1 MENIIYYLINLLINF
16 FNNINKITNS
26 EIRRPLNSIL
36 LLIYI
41 FRINIYILRHF
52 NILLLSLNNI

>member
-41 FRINIYILRHF
+41 FRIKLIFIYYAIL
-52 NILLLSLNNI
+52 IYYY